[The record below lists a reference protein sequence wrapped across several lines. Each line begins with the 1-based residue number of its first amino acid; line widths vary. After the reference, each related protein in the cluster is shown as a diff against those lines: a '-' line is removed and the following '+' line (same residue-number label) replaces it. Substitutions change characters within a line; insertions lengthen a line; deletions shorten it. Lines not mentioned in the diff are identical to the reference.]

1 MDIKQFDRI
10 AATLAQPHSRRN
22 VVRLFGAAVAAGGIG
37 VLGVSESEARR
48 RRRRKNKGKGNGN
61 GNQPQPAEPAAD
73 IAITSITI
81 ETTGEANHDNAVV
94 QFANIGNLPS
104 GAFRIGLI
112 AIRDDGTVRNEVFSV
127 PFTLAP
133 GATGTEKF
141 RLGCSWIN
149 GGTVTA
155 RTDPSP
161 VAGELAANTANNSL
175 SASFGGG
182 VCS

>member
-1 MDIKQFDRI
+1 MDIRQFDHI
-10 AATLAQPHSRRN
+10 AATLAQPRTRRN
-22 VVRLFGAAVAAGGIG
+22 VVRLFGAAVAAGGVG
-37 VLGVSESEARR
+37 VLGVSGSEARR
-48 RRRRKNKGKGNGN
+48 RRRRNKGKGKGKD
-61 GNQPQPAEPAAD
+61 NQPQPAEPAAD

-81 ETTGEANHDNAVV
+81 ETTSETAHDNVVV
-94 QFANIGNLPS
+94 QFANIGDLPS
-104 GAFRIGLI
+104 GAFRIGLT
-112 AIRDDGTVRNEVFSV
+112 AIRADGTPRNEVFSV

-161 VAGELAANTANNSL
+161 VAGELAADTANNSL